1 MPSYLMQ
8 VAYSAEGLAAI
19 IKNPEDR
26 TEAVRKPIEKLG
38 GKLQSAWFT
47 FGEYDVAVILDMPD
61 NVSAAAI
68 ALAFGGGGA
77 CKSVK
82 TTPLLSP
89 AEALEALKKAGGA
102 GYKPAT
108 AKK

>member
-8 VAYSAEGLAAI
+8 VSYGSEGLAAI
-19 IKNPEDR
+19 VKSPQDR
-26 TEAVRKPIEKLG
+26 AEAVRKPIEKLG
-38 GKLQSAWFT
+38 GKLSGAWFT
-47 FGEYDVAVILDMPD
+47 FGEYDVAVILEMPD
-61 NVSAAAI
+61 NVSAAA
-68 ALAFGGGGA
+68 LAFAFGAGGA

-89 AEALEALKKAGGA
+89 AEAVEAMKKAGTT

>member
-8 VAYSAEGLAAI
+8 VAYSSEGIAAI
-19 IKNPEDR
+19 IKNPQDR

-38 GKLQSAWFT
+38 GKLNGAWFT
-47 FGEYDVAVILDMPD
+47 FGDHDVAIIVEMPD

-68 ALAFGGGGA
+68 ALAFAGGGA

-89 AEALEALKKAGGA
+89 AEALEALKKAGTT

>member
-19 IKNPEDR
+19 IKSPQDR

-38 GKLQSAWFT
+38 GKLGGAWFT
-47 FGEYDVAVILDMPD
+47 FGDYDVAVIVEMPD
-61 NVSAAAI
+61 NVSAAAM
-68 ALAFGGGGA
+68 AMAFGAGGA

-82 TTPLLSP
+82 TTPLLSA
-89 AEALEALKKAGGA
+89 AEAVEALKKAGTT
-102 GYKPAT
+102 GYKSAT

>member
-8 VAYSAEGLAAI
+8 VAYSTEGLATI
-19 IKNPEDR
+19 IKNPQDR

-47 FGEYDVAVILDMPD
+47 FGDYDVAVILDMPD
-61 NVSAAAI
+61 NVSAAAM
-68 ALAFGGGGA
+68 ALAFAGGGA

-89 AEALEALKKAGGA
+89 AEALEALKKAGST
-102 GYKPAT
+102 GYKPAA

>member
-1 MPSYLMQ
+1 MPSYLIQ
-8 VAYSAEGLAAI
+8 VAYSSEGLAAI
-19 IKNPEDR
+19 IKNPQDR

-38 GKLQSAWFT
+38 GKLLSAWFT
-47 FGEYDVAVILDMPD
+47 FGDYDVAVILEMPD
-61 NVSAAAI
+61 NVSAAAM

-77 CKSVK
+77 LRSVK

-89 AEALEALKKAGGA
+89 AEALEALKKAGTT